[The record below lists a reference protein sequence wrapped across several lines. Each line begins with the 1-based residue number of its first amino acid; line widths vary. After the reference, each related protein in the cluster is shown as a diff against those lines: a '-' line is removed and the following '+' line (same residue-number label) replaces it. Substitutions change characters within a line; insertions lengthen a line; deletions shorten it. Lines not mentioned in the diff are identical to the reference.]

1 MLPRPH
7 PGVLF
12 KTVSDGAVLLHV
24 EEEIYFGLNDV
35 GTRIWQL
42 LPPACGD
49 LNELCARLAELY
61 ADVPPEVLRADVVEL
76 LNELEANQLV
86 VAYMSHRAPTDPTFV
101 HLSRRLF
108 SLPASEFGELLMA
121 QVFLLGALW
130 TVRQRPKGTLLR
142 PVDEGPQAARS

>member
-42 LPPACGD
+42 LPPTSSS
-49 LNELCARLAELY
+49 LEELCAELSRTY
-61 ADVPPEVLRADVVEL
+61 TDVALEILRADVLEL
-76 LNELEANQLV
+76 LGQLEENQLV
-86 VAYMSHRAPTDPTFV
+86 VAA
-101 HLSRRLF
+101 
-108 SLPASEFGELLMA
+108 
-121 QVFLLGALW
+121 
-130 TVRQRPKGTLLR
+130 
-142 PVDEGPQAARS
+142 

>member
-42 LPPACGD
+42 LPPACFD
-49 LNELCARLAELY
+49 LNELCARLAEVY
-61 ADVPPEVLRADVVEL
+61 GDVSLEVLRADVVEL
-76 LNELEANQLV
+76 LTELEANQLV
-86 VAYMSHRAPTDPTFV
+86 VAT
-101 HLSRRLF
+101 
-108 SLPASEFGELLMA
+108 
-121 QVFLLGALW
+121 
-130 TVRQRPKGTLLR
+130 
-142 PVDEGPQAARS
+142 

>member
-42 LPPACGD
+42 LPPTCLSLED
-49 LNELCARLAELY
+49 LCAQLARVY
-61 ADVPPEVLRADVVEL
+61 ADVAPDVLRADVLEL
-76 LNELEANQLV
+76 LATLEENQLV
-86 VAYMSHRAPTDPTFV
+86 VAA
-101 HLSRRLF
+101 
-108 SLPASEFGELLMA
+108 
-121 QVFLLGALW
+121 
-130 TVRQRPKGTLLR
+130 
-142 PVDEGPQAARS
+142 

>member
-42 LPPACGD
+42 LPPTCASLED
-49 LNELCARLAELY
+49 LCARLSQTY
-61 ADVPPEVLRADVVEL
+61 TDVAPEVLRADVLEL
-76 LNELEANQLV
+76 LGQLEANQLV
-86 VAYMSHRAPTDPTFV
+86 VAS
-101 HLSRRLF
+101 
-108 SLPASEFGELLMA
+108 
-121 QVFLLGALW
+121 
-130 TVRQRPKGTLLR
+130 
-142 PVDEGPQAARS
+142 

>member
-35 GTRIWQL
+35 GTLIWQL
-42 LPPACGD
+42 LPPACRD
-49 LNELCARLAELY
+49 LNELCSRLAEVY
-61 ADVPPEVLRADVVEL
+61 SDVPPQVLRADVVEL

-86 VAYMSHRAPTDPTFV
+86 VAT
-101 HLSRRLF
+101 
-108 SLPASEFGELLMA
+108 
-121 QVFLLGALW
+121 
-130 TVRQRPKGTLLR
+130 
-142 PVDEGPQAARS
+142 

>member
-42 LPPACGD
+42 LPPTCAC
-49 LNELCARLAELY
+49 A
-61 ADVPPEVLRADVVEL
+61 
-76 LNELEANQLV
+76 
-86 VAYMSHRAPTDPTFV
+86 
-101 HLSRRLF
+101 
-108 SLPASEFGELLMA
+108 
-121 QVFLLGALW
+121 
-130 TVRQRPKGTLLR
+130 
-142 PVDEGPQAARS
+142 